1 MDYSNGCI
9 LATSTPEVGSGWPSV
24 NELSSATAAE
34 SGSTPSRGEA
44 PLSTSRSRSESAS
57 RKPLILIVEDSKAD
71 IYLIR
76 EAIQNCPIDADID
89 VMRDGY
95 MATQYFDSADETE
108 SIPCPDL
115 VVLDMNLPKANGGE
129 VLTHLRASPRCKFAK
144 VLIVS
149 SSDAPQDRCA
159 VQKLDAAGYFRKPSN
174 YAEFMTLGPTIKNL
188 LERV

>member
-1 MDYSNGCI
+1 
-9 LATSTPEVGSGWPSV
+9 
-24 NELSSATAAE
+24 LSSATAAE
-34 SGSTPSRGEA
+34 SGSNPNRGEA
-44 PLSTSRSRSESAS
+44 PLSTSRSRSDSPP

-76 EAIQNCPIDADID
+76 EAIDSCTIDADID
-89 VMRDGY
+89 VLRDGY
-95 MATQYFDSADETE
+95 TATQYFDSADATD

-115 VVLDMNLPKANGGE
+115 VVLDLNLPKANGGE
-129 VLTHLRASPRCKFAK
+129 VLMHLRASPRCKYAK

-159 VQKLDAAGYFRKPSN
+159 VKNLDAAGYFKKPSN